1 MEDQEMKAVIQIVN
15 ELVTEVDKLHNLIIF
30 MSAIT
35 SCLIVW
41 VWLDV
46 YKILKRN

>member
-15 ELVTEVDKLHNLIIF
+15 ELVAEVGNLHNLIIF

-35 SCLIVW
+35 SCLVVW

-46 YKILKRN
+46 HKISKRN